1 MRLRHMAALLISA
14 LCMMIFPSVA
24 AADIYFDDA
33 ADLYDSGEEYYI
45 QKLLQEA
52 SDHTGWHYGV
62 VSINENYSSVTSA
75 GRKAEEIYDREFG
88 EDSSGVLY
96 LSDVH
101 CVYIVIAGE
110 AEKYVTGTRFD
121 NMLREIE
128 KEFND
133 YRDLACAKTF
143 IEKTTKYYD
152 RGPGSFD
159 VNPGAMAIAVILG
172 LAAALGTAFG
182 INHSYNTH
190 EKPSTNNY
198 LDVRNVDM
206 YRRNDTFL
214 RTYTRTYSNS
224 SHYGG
229 GGGSFGGGRGFG
241 GSHGGGGFR
250 GRR

>member
-1 MRLRHMAALLISA
+1 MRLRHMAALFISA
-14 LCMMIFPSVA
+14 LCMMIFSSVA
-24 AADIYFDDA
+24 SADIYFDDA
-33 ADLYDSGEEYYI
+33 ADLYDSGEEYY
-45 QKLLQEA
+45 LQNLMREA
-52 SDHTGWHYGV
+52 SAHTGWHYGIV
-62 VSINENYSSVTSA
+62 TMNEDFRYSAAA
-75 GRKAEEIYDREFG
+75 GARAEEIYNREFG
-88 EDSSGVLY
+88 EDSSGVLF
-96 LSDVH
+96 LCDVGYRY
-101 CVYIVIAGE
+101 VVIAGE
-110 AEKYVTGTRFD
+110 AREYVVGDRFD
-121 NMLREIE
+121 HMLKKMQDEY
-128 KEFND
+128 FD

-143 IEKTTKYYD
+143 IEKTSKYYD

-214 RTYTRTYSNS
+214 RMYTRTYSNS
-224 SHYGG
+224 SRYGG

-241 GSHGGGGFR
+241 GSHGGGGFGGHR
-250 GRR
+250 